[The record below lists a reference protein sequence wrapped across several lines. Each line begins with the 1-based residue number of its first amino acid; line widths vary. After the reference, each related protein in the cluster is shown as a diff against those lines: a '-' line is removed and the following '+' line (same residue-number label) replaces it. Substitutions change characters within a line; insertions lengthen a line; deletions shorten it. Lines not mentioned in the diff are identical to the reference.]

1 MKKSIKQWARN
12 CIQCQ
17 RSKVSRHTK
26 APLKSFDVP
35 DQRFEH
41 VHVEIIGPLPPSQG
55 FRYCLTMVDRF
66 TRWPLIAPMATMYAE
81 TVANTFYATWIS
93 RFGCPHRITTDQGRQ
108 FEASLMTSLTH
119 LLGIQRHRTTPY
131 RPQSNRMVERW
142 LRTLKAAIMCHET
155 DNWCDLLP
163 TVLLGLRTSV
173 KEDLCCSPAELT
185 YGTQLRIP
193 GEFFFENRSGNPS
206 DTSTFVNQ
214 RNFMQDV
221 RAVAAV
227 HHGNKNVFVHPE
239 LNSCT
244 HIFLRDNAVRK
255 PLQQPY
261 TGPYEV
267 VQRSDKTV
275 TFVRNGRMTTV
286 NVDE

>member
-1 MKKSIKQWARN
+1 
-12 CIQCQ
+12 
-17 RSKVSRHTK
+17 
-26 APLKSFDVP
+26 
-35 DQRFEH
+35 
-41 VHVEIIGPLPPSQG
+41 
-55 FRYCLTMVDRF
+55 
-66 TRWPLIAPMATMYAE
+66 
-81 TVANTFYATWIS
+81 
-93 RFGCPHRITTDQGRQ
+93 
-108 FEASLMTSLTH
+108 
-119 LLGIQRHRTTPY
+119 
-131 RPQSNRMVERW
+131 MVERW
-142 LRTLKAAIMCHET
+142 HRTLKAAIMCHET

-214 RNFMQDV
+214 LRNFMQGV

-267 VQRSDKTV
+267 VQRSNKTV

-286 NVDE
+286 NVDG

>member
-1 MKKSIKQWARN
+1 M
-12 CIQCQ
+12 C
-17 RSKVSRHTK
+17 
-26 APLKSFDVP
+26 
-35 DQRFEH
+35 
-41 VHVEIIGPLPPSQG
+41 
-55 FRYCLTMVDRF
+55 Y
-66 TRWPLIAPMATMYAE
+66 E
-81 TVANTFYATWIS
+81 T
-93 RFGCPHRITTDQGRQ
+93 G
-108 FEASLMTSLTH
+108 
-119 LLGIQRHRTTPY
+119 
-131 RPQSNRMVERW
+131 
-142 LRTLKAAIMCHET
+142 
-155 DNWCDLLP
+155 NWCDLLP

-214 RNFMQDV
+214 LRNFMQGV